1 MRATRHYRVL
11 TRPLSPQHP
20 PRPPSRD
27 IILQSSRFVC
37 YCHSLSGSPTTT
49 SVRSSANFASLFH
62 IPLLLLSGGGDHL
75 HPAAVPQQDRPP
87 GPEAGRLGAFAGMF
101 GAIGI
106 GIAFIIAFYATNE
119 QFFQGRTEYI
129 VEAILVSLMV
139 SRPSHRLALHCRALL
154 RGGRG
159 TLVLKKLQRKVDR

>member
-1 MRATRHYRVL
+1 M
-11 TRPLSPQHP
+11 
-20 PRPPSRD
+20 
-27 IILQSSRFVC
+27 IISILLQFLNKIDRQD
-37 YCHSLSGSPTTT
+37 LK
-49 SVRSSANFASLFH
+49 
-62 IPLLLLSGGGDHL
+62 
-75 HPAAVPQQDRPP
+75 PAVWK
-87 GPEAGRLGAFAGMF
+87 GAFAGMF

-154 RGGRG
+154 RGGG
-159 TLVLKKLQRKVDR
+159 DTLVLKKLQRKVDR